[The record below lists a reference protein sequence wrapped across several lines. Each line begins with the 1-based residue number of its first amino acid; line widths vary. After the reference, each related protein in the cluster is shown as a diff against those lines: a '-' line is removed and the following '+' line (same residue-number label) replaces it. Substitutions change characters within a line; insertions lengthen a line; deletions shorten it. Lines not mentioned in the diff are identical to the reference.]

1 VGPYPAATA
10 AAGDVADA
18 IARRYLSV
26 LAEAAATAETFSADE
41 GSGSVF
47 PDWSLVRRRVALAAA
62 SVAGRDAAR
71 AAAVSRETKLM
82 ACLVRSVA
90 AERKG
95 EERRAAATALWKIV
109 SGVLRRRLASG
120 AAARVIDALVAET
133 DLVRVL
139 AEALFRE
146 TTTHDDDDDDARA
159 MKIDEVPSLAKKS
172 RVAAHTHIKVRASAR
187 ERASARD
194 DDDDARRRNPIDRWN
209 DDATN
214 DDAGRARGT
223 DD

>member
-1 VGPYPAATA
+1 
-10 AAGDVADA
+10 
-18 IARRYLSV
+18 
-26 LAEAAATAETFSADE
+26 
-41 GSGSVF
+41 
-47 PDWSLVRRRVALAAA
+47 
-62 SVAGRDAAR
+62 
-71 AAAVSRETKLM
+71 
-82 ACLVRSVA
+82 
-90 AERKG
+90 
-95 EERRAAATALWKIV
+95 
-109 SGVLRRRLASG
+109 
-120 AAARVIDALVAET
+120 
-133 DLVRVL
+133 
-139 AEALFRE
+139 
-146 TTTHDDDDDDARA
+146 

>member
-1 VGPYPAATA
+1 MTDDDDDDEASDEALYDDDRA
-10 AAGDVADA
+10 
-18 IARRYLSV
+18 LS
-26 LAEAAATAETFSADE
+26 TH
-41 GSGSVF
+41 
-47 PDWSLVRRRVALAAA
+47 
-62 SVAGRDAAR
+62 
-71 AAAVSRETKLM
+71 
-82 ACLVRSVA
+82 
-90 AERKG
+90 
-95 EERRAAATALWKIV
+95 
-109 SGVLRRRLASG
+109 VLRVTTR
-120 AAARVIDALVAET
+120 ALE
-133 DLVRVL
+133 L
-139 AEALFRE
+139 
-146 TTTHDDDDDDARA
+146 DDDDDDARA